1 MVSRMMITI
10 LYEVIFVLGI
20 GITTE
25 STSVAEAASA
35 FLRNDTDQSVS
46 QTFW

>member
-1 MVSRMMITI
+1 MMTI

-25 STSVAEAASA
+25 STSVAPDSV
-35 FLRNDTDQSVS
+35 FLRIQTAETKSTS